1 MKTGTTSPMF
11 TKAIAPVRTSL
22 DCSPL
27 RRGILLI
34 PVAVALASFA
44 LAPAVRAV
52 DPPPDGGYPN
62 FNTAEGED
70 ALFSLTT
77 GLHNMAI
84 GFRALYGKT
93 TGGDNTATGYYAL
106 SSNSTGSA
114 NTASGAAALVS
125 NTTGGFNTATG
136 VDVLF

>member
-62 FNTAEGED
+62 YNTAEGED
-70 ALFSLTT
+70 ALFSL
-77 GLHNMAI
+77 
-84 GFRALYGKT
+84 R
-93 TGGDNTATGYYAL
+93 TGG
-106 SSNSTGSA
+106 A
-114 NTASGAAALVS
+114 NTAVGFNALF
-125 NTTGGFNTATG
+125 NLTTGFGNT
-136 VDVLF
+136 